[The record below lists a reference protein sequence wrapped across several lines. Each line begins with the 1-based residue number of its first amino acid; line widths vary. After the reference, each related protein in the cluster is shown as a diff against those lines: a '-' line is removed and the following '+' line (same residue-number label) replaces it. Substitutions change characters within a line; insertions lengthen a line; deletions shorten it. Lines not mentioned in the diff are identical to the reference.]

1 MRGGAGDVDSRFLAG
16 RAAVVTGG
24 GAGIGAAVADSLAAA
39 GAAVA
44 VLDLSEARAR
54 ASAQRLAA
62 CGTRAVAVPV
72 DATDQEALRVAVEE
86 AAGRLGRLDVLVN
99 NVGGTRHRMLVEQR
113 PASWQRLIALNLTS
127 ALTASVAAVPWLRAA
142 RGGSIVNV
150 SSIEAVR
157 AAPGFAVYAACKAGL
172 ESLTRSMAV
181 EFADDGI
188 RVNAIAPDHTATPG
202 VRGMAPDYTCE
213 PPEPAAG
220 ERDALA
226 RLVPLGREGTA
237 AECGAVAAFLASPAA
252 AYVTGAVIPVDG
264 GTAAAG
270 GWHRDSAGRW
280 QLVNGYRFGGEQG

>member
-1 MRGGAGDVDSRFLAG
+1 MGDMAGDMDSSFLAG
-16 RAAVVTGG
+16 RAAAVTGG
-24 GAGIGAAVADSLAAA
+24 GAGIGAAIAASLAAA

-62 CGTRAVAVPV
+62 HGARAEAIMV
-72 DATDQEALRVAVEE
+72 DVTDQVALRAAIEE
-86 AAGRLGRLDVLVN
+86 AARRLGRLDVLVN
-99 NVGGTRHRMLVEQR
+99 NAGGTRHRMIVDQR

-127 ALTASVAAVPWLRAA
+127 ALTACVAAVPWLRAA
-142 RGGSIVNV
+142 GGGSIVNV

-202 VRGMAPDYTCE
+202 VRGMPPDDASALPDLTAE
-213 PPEPAAG
+213 
-220 ERDALA
+220 ERGALA
-226 RLVPLGREGTA
+226 RLVPLGPRGWPPS
-237 AECGAVAAFLASPAA
+237 AVPSPRSSPRRPRP
-252 AYVTGAVIPVDG
+252 T
-264 GTAAAG
+264 
-270 GWHRDSAGRW
+270 
-280 QLVNGYRFGGEQG
+280 